1 MAPLVVLGQ
10 TGKPLYNFNG
20 KIEINTK
27 SYDISPESRLAHALF
42 FAAMDSRGIPD
53 EETGYPK
60 EPIKYFYISPL
71 AYFDA
76 RAKVRATSESESD
89 EESFD
94 NGESQGER
102 HEQARRRHAFGQEFA
117 WWNERRAMA
126 MADPAKFS

>member
-27 SYDISPESRLAHALF
+27 SYGISPESRLAHALF

-60 EPIKYFYISPL
+60 EPIKYFYSSPPT
-71 AYFDA
+71 Y
-76 RAKVRATSESESD
+76 
-89 EESFD
+89 
-94 NGESQGER
+94 NM
-102 HEQARRRHAFGQEFA
+102 AFGFLQ
-117 WWNERRAMA
+117 NVRYVCRM
-126 MADPAKFS
+126 PLGSH